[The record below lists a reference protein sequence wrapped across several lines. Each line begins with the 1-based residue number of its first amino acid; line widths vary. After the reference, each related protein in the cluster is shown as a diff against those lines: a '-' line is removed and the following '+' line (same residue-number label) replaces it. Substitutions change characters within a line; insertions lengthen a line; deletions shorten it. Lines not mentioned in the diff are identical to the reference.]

1 MALLSPLAGLG
12 NKVMKRKNVRD
23 KDLERSHYG
32 AKNEDEEDDDDS
44 KHKDTIGYRQYLLGM
59 VFLFLLQIC
68 CMGAIS
74 LFVHSGEHDNHT
86 VLPAASPKT
95 VNDSPILHRIH

>member
-1 MALLSPLAGLG
+1 
-12 NKVMKRKNVRD
+12 MKRKNVRD

-32 AKNEDEEDDDDS
+32 AKKEDEEDDDGS
-44 KHKDTIGYRQYLLGM
+44 KHTDTIGYRQYLLGM

-74 LFVHSGEHDNHT
+74 LFVHSGEHDNHPT
-86 VLPAASPKT
+86 VLSTASPKT
-95 VNDSPILHRIH
+95 VSNSPILHRIH